1 MEVKLL
7 GKGKKHDIK
16 CLVSMKK
23 FFTKLWL
30 QQQPMKLLT
39 FQYYTKSGYYYFK
52 LVFILLSEKFQF

>member
-1 MEVKLL
+1 MDVKLL
-7 GKGKKHDIK
+7 GYRKKHDTK

>member
-39 FQYYTKSGYYYFK
+39 FQYYTKSGYY
-52 LVFILLSEKFQF
+52 